1 MLSVASKLVCLG
13 IMESLSL
20 EKISKIMKPN
30 HSLST
35 GKNHVPKCHIFMS
48 FKALHGWPL

>member
-13 IMESLSL
+13 TMELLSL
-20 EKISKIMKPN
+20 EKPSKIIKPN

-35 GKNHVPKCHIFMS
+35 GEKQVPKCLIFMS
-48 FKALHGWPL
+48 FKSLHGWVL